1 VRYNTSGALQSLLEN
16 CLTPSLVA
24 ALQQQSSSSS
34 SRGGMAPLT
43 SLVAAVASGLGA
55 RYQEAWGLALPGML
69 HVILQPDTCY
79 VCVGAGMHVHGRG
92 RELWVGGRLSVN

>member
-24 ALQQQSSSSS
+24 ALQQQGSSSSS

-55 RYQEAWGLALPGML
+55 RYQEAWGLALPGMFFQKRYPWL
-69 HVILQPDTCY
+69 
-79 VCVGAGMHVHGRG
+79 
-92 RELWVGGRLSVN
+92 RLVEV

>member
-16 CLTPSLVA
+16 CLTPSLVET
-24 ALQQQSSSSS
+24 LQQQGSS

-69 HVILQPDTCY
+69 YDMNLTRYNSITCY
-79 VCVGAGMHVHGRG
+79 VCVGTGMLVHGRVPG
-92 RELWVGGRLSVN
+92 AMCR